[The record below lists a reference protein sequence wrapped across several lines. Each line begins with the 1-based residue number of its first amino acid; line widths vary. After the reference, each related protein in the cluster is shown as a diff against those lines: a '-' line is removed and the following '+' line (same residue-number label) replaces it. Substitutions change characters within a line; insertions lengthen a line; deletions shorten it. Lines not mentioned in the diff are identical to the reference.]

1 MLSIIST
8 YLHAYLEISIF
19 SQIRIPQI
27 KNMRKHMAKVFMNI
41 YYAPA
46 QNNIHEKGNVR
57 MEGKHQS
64 GAPWPSPPDLSG
76 T

>member
-1 MLSIIST
+1 
-8 YLHAYLEISIF
+8 
-19 SQIRIPQI
+19 
-27 KNMRKHMAKVFMNI
+27 MAKVFMNI

-46 QNNIHEKGNVR
+46 QNNIHEKGKVR

>member
-1 MLSIIST
+1 
-8 YLHAYLEISIF
+8 
-19 SQIRIPQI
+19 
-27 KNMRKHMAKVFMNI
+27 MAKVFMNI

>member
-1 MLSIIST
+1 
-8 YLHAYLEISIF
+8 
-19 SQIRIPQI
+19 
-27 KNMRKHMAKVFMNI
+27 MAKVFMNI

-76 T
+76 TWERQFSQVRETAPGGQTNEPIMRDRKSVV